1 MGTHPIFESDFDCLT
16 DLSSCFGIQIHCKMA
31 KKESPKEMQS
41 KLTAKLQSLKE
52 PEASP
57 VSPPIS
63 YRTRNKKSSQSRIP
77 VRASPEKS
85 AKLETLIP
93 DPAESAAGDAPNTE
107 SVTVSTEAVP
117 DGAVLGE
124 PPVDETEPEDP
135 EPEIE
140 ALETPLEQ
148 NNNKTEQNAEE
159 VSELTNEQ
167 LRERLSSYG
176 IAIGPVVETTRKF
189 YEKKLAKIMT
199 ESAQAYSTDEEG
211 GAPVGA
217 VAEPLPQKEAKPAK
231 KTRTRAKREPE
242 VVQDKFS
249 DDEEDIPVVK
259 NTSSA
264 RRRSARIQV
273 KKSTEK
279 VAVEEPI
286 VEEKEEPVEAEV
298 AVVENGSAEPAP
310 VAEEETAP
318 EVEEVV
324 EEDSVE
330 TEQESQESVEQAP
343 TAKRP
348 IPYHTIVVVLLVSMA
363 LALLWKERE
372 QHVAICGSV
381 LSWVQTEYSKLY
393 DSLMPDVEQLPP
405 QSEQ

>member
-1 MGTHPIFESDFDCLT
+1 MPAVSRR
-16 DLSSCFGIQIHCKMA
+16 
-31 KKESPKEMQS
+31 S
-41 KLTAKLQSLKE
+41 K
-52 PEASP
+52 
-57 VSPPIS
+57 
-63 YRTRNKKSSQSRIP
+63 R
-77 VRASPEKS
+77 
-85 AKLETLIP
+85 
-93 DPAESAAGDAPNTE
+93 
-107 SVTVSTEAVP
+107 
-117 DGAVLGE
+117 
-124 PPVDETEPEDP
+124 TEPKK
-135 EPEIE
+135 
-140 ALETPLEQ
+140 
-148 NNNKTEQNAEE
+148 KTDQNAEE

-199 ESAQAYSTDEEG
+199 ESTQQYSTDEEG

-217 VAEPLPQKEAKPAK
+217 VAEPLPQKEAKSVK
-231 KTRTRAKREPE
+231 KSRTRAKREPE
-242 VVQDKFS
+242 PVQDKFS
-249 DDEEDIPVVK
+249 DDEEEDIPVVK

-279 VAVEEPI
+279 VVVEEPI
-286 VEEKEEPVEAEV
+286 VEEKEEQVVEAEV
-298 AVVENGSAEPAP
+298 AVVENGTEEAAP
-310 VAEEETAP
+310 VAEEEAAP
-318 EVEEVV
+318 EVSTEVV

-330 TEQESQESVEQAP
+330 TEQESHESVDEAP

-348 IPYHTIVVVLLVSMA
+348 IPYHTIVVVLLVAMA
-363 LALLWKERE
+363 LGLLWKERE

-381 LSWVQTEYSKLY
+381 LTWIQTEYSKLY